1 MKELTLSHWRALME
15 QQRKLIRYLKYTDS
29 RNLGNQANV
38 APVATCCPDFKPANF
53 QVTFHGLQAKKSS
66 FGRADDNTK
75 RPGVKVLKGIPTG
88 PFFIQNHNSKL
99 RFNRIHNDVGQRPIH
114 FTGRVGAPIFH
125 LGSTR
130 HSTCLKCRLFTKT
143 KDENRADGPPV
154 GRPAPG
160 STLSG
165 RSGRATFRKS
175 AAQPGPN

>member
-15 QQRKLIRYLKYTDS
+15 QQRKLIRYLQYTDS
-29 RNLGNQANV
+29 RNLV
-38 APVATCCPDFKPANF
+38 PHPWSRTYLYVCVPIDNF
-53 QVTFHGLQAKKSS
+53 SAFIVLSIARAKKSS

-99 RFNRIHNDVGQRPIH
+99 RFNRIHNDRPIH